1 MLNRLIGIPL
11 VAIVA
16 TTAALSSAQ
25 ADGVSI
31 TLRPRGDSAEVIR
44 EGLGL
49 YSFFRDL
56 RNRAKTDQR
65 GTSNGAAI
73 SQHGRGNNA
82 VVFQRGRDNSGSVT
96 QTGNSN
102 FYGLFQFG
110 RRNSK
115 TVVQN
120 GNGEVGITLQ
130 GNW

>member
-1 MLNRLIGIPL
+1 MLNRLAVVPL

-16 TTAALSSAQ
+16 ITAALSPAQ

-31 TLRPRGDSAEVIR
+31 TLRPRGESAEVIR
-44 EGLGL
+44 EGLGF

-56 RNRAKTDQR
+56 RNRAKTNQR
-65 GTSNGAAI
+65 GANNGAAVV
-73 SQHGRGNNA
+73 QHGRGNNA
-82 VVFQRGRDNSGSVT
+82 YVFQRGRDNSGT
-96 QTGNSN
+96 IAQNGNYNS
-102 FYGLFQFG
+102 YGLFQFG

-120 GNGEVGITLQ
+120 GNGDVGITLQ